1 MTDTGPVTDLG
12 DGLTRG
18 QRRLNPGQPFPERP
32 EPTGPVDPDTPTI
45 EDDPGLV
52 DPCAN
57 PETALEWNADAAAA
71 QTVKDL
77 KSFATQTHPLEAN
90 FNDREYGAALWEMPD
105 GSVVH
110 GPMTFAELTFLEV
123 QTQGA
128 PGGRGS
134 VGIDLASPAPGAVF
148 LGTVHTHNMGSTRP
162 SGNSYA
168 NGDQGVLSNGI
179 TLRESQRP
187 GSGDQARMYIAA
199 NDPGEYETMGPTRMR
214 IYNKTNRDA
223 AMGEYDGPEVNP
235 DGQPCGAQ

>member
-1 MTDTGPVTDLG
+1 M
-12 DGLTRG
+12 
-18 QRRLNPGQPFPERP
+18 
-32 EPTGPVDPDTPTI
+32 
-45 EDDPGLV
+45 
-52 DPCAN
+52 
-57 PETALEWNADAAAA
+57 
-71 QTVKDL
+71 KDL
-77 KSFATQTHPLEAN
+77 KAFANQTHPGEAD

-110 GPMTFAELTFLEV
+110 GPMTFAESTFLEV

-128 PGGRGS
+128 PGGRAS
-134 VGIDLASPAPGAVF
+134 VGIDLTSPGSGAVF

-162 SGNSYA
+162 SGNTHT
-168 NGDQGVLSNGI
+168 NGDQGVLTNGI
-179 TLRESQRP
+179 AFRESQRP

-199 NDPGEYETMGPTRMR
+199 NDPGEYETMGSTKIR